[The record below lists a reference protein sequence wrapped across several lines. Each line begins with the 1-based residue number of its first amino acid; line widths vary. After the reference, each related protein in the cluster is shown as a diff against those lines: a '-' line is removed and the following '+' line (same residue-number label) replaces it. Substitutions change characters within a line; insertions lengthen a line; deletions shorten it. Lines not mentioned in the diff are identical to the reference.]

1 MTELL
6 TKPDFLKPL
15 QLSLK
20 VSLISSIIVFLI
32 GILTAWVMTTKRVK
46 GKTLLETVFLLPMVL
61 PPTVIGFILLVLMGR
76 KTWFGKLVERIFDHS
91 FIFSWQAAVAAAVVV
106 SFPLVYQSL
115 KSGFLSI
122 ERELQDSARSM
133 GATEW
138 QVLLHITLPL
148 AWRALVTGYVL
159 GFARGLGEFGAT
171 LMVAGNI
178 PGRTQTIPTGIYFA
192 VDSGNTSLA
201 WLLSGATIAISF
213 VMLLFTGKLKVK
225 S

>member
-6 TKPDFLKPL
+6 TKPEFLDPL
-15 QLSLK
+15 LLSLK

-32 GILTAWVMTTKRVK
+32 GIWVAWRMTTRRIR

-61 PPTVIGFILLVLMGR
+61 PPTVIGFILLLLAGR
-76 KTWFGKLVERIFDHS
+76 RTWFGRLIERIFDHS
-91 FIFSWQAAVAAAVVV
+91 FIFTWWAAVAAAVVV

-115 KSGFLSI
+115 KTGFQSI

-133 GATEW
+133 GANER
-138 QVLLHITLPL
+138 QVLLHITMPL
-148 AWRALVTGYVL
+148 AWRAMVTAYVL

-178 PGRTQTIPTGIYFA
+178 PGRTQTIPTGIFFA

-201 WLLSGATIAISF
+201 WLLSAATITLSF
-213 VMLLFTGKLKVK
+213 VMLLFTGKLKG
-225 S
+225 SS